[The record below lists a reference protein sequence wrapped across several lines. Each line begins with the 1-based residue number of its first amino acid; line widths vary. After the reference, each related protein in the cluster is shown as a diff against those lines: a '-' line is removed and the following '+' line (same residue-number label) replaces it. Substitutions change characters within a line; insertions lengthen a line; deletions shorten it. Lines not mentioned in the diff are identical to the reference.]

1 MRVKGTTFAAT
12 AVLILISAGI
22 AEAAAKKKAPSSNV
36 DLTQT
41 KGRDKYLE
49 AHSDKELKEH
59 PQFKKKM
66 FKDNKD
72 RLLALIEPVKTDKNP
87 PKVIDLKDI
96 GKK

>member
-1 MRVKGTTFAAT
+1 
-12 AVLILISAGI
+12 
-22 AEAAAKKKAPSSNV
+22 
-36 DLTQT
+36 
-41 KGRDKYLE
+41 
-49 AHSDKELKEH
+49 
-59 PQFKKKM
+59 M